1 MKALLQQYSK
11 RLDALAR
18 RERILILAA
27 GAGLLLM
34 LPYTLGVAPALE
46 RAKLLSSRIAEQHNQ
61 ILVAEAQ
68 KQELE
73 RALQHDPD
81 AALRQRIAERR
92 GQISQIDSRLAS
104 LQRTLVPPER
114 MAAMLEELVGQD
126 RRVRIVGL
134 RNLPA
139 APLLDKAGGE
149 RAAAGPG
156 AAASST
162 PSASVPAGDAAAAS
176 THHVFKHGVEVV
188 VEGNYLDLLA
198 YVARLEKQTWQVYW
212 GRTVMSSANPKI
224 QVALTLYTL
233 SLDQAW
239 LVV

>member
-1 MKALLQQYSK
+1 VKALLQRYSK

-27 GAGLLLM
+27 GASLLLV
-34 LPYTLGVAPALE
+34 LPYALGAAPALE
-46 RAKLLSSRIAEQHNQ
+46 RAKTLSSRLAEAQNQ
-61 ILVAEAQ
+61 ILTLEAE
-68 KQELE
+68 KRELE
-73 RALQHDPD
+73 SALQHDPD
-81 AALRQRIAERR
+81 AALRQRVAERR
-92 GQISQIDSRLAS
+92 SQIAQIDARLLS
-104 LQRTLVPPER
+104 LQRTLVPPEK

-149 RAAAGPG
+149 QTAAGVGKGANSAPAESMPSLGG
-156 AAASST
+156 AAS
-162 PSASVPAGDAAAAS
+162 P
-176 THHVFKHGVEVV
+176 HHVFKHGVEVV
-188 VEGNYLDLLA
+188 VEGSYLDLLA

-212 GRTVMSSANPKI
+212 GRTVMSAAPPRI